1 MPALFDLNPLA
12 EIYVPEGIDPL
23 EALRRTTHLAV
34 GAHPDDV
41 EIMAQH
47 GIIACY
53 QKSSRHFTAVILTNG
68 SGSPRTGSYAAAT
81 NDGLVLL
88 RREEQLRAAEI
99 GAYSAVVL
107 LNYDSAAV
115 KHDTG
120 TAILDDLIKL
130 FTLATPEILYTH
142 QPADRHPTHVAVCAR
157 VLEALRQQPAVARPK
172 IIYGCEVWRS
182 LDWVDEP
189 ERISLDVSGHEELR
203 RALLQVYSSQIA
215 GGKRYDLAVIGR
227 QQANATFNS
236 SHTTDAAEAV
246 NYALNLLPLITEGD
260 LETYIR
266 QLIDQ
271 FNEHTTEILRGVCT

>member
-1 MPALFDLNPLA
+1 MPALFNLNPLA
-12 EIYVPEGIDPL
+12 EVYVPEGIDPL
-23 EALRRTTHLAV
+23 EALRQTTHLAV

-47 GIIACY
+47 GILACY
-53 QKSSRHFTAVILTNG
+53 QQSNRHFTAVILTNG
-68 SGSPRTGSYAAAT
+68 SGSPRSGSYTATT
-81 NDGLVLL
+81 NDDLVLL

-107 LNYDSAAV
+107 LNYDSAAI
-115 KHDTG
+115 KGDTNQP
-120 TAILDDLIKL
+120 IDDLVKL
-130 FTLATPEILYTH
+130 FTLANPEILYTH
-142 QPADRHPTHVAVCAR
+142 QPFDRHPTHVAACVR
-157 VLEALRQQPAVARPK
+157 VLTASRRQPAAARPK
-172 IIYGCEVWRS
+172 KVYGCEVWRS

-236 SHTTDAAEAV
+236 SHTTDATQAV
-246 NYALNLLPLITEGD
+246 SYALDLLPLISEGD
-260 LETYIR
+260 LETYIKL
-266 QLIDQ
+266 LIDR
-271 FNEHTTEILRGVCT
+271 FNEHTTEILRRVCT